1 LLDLEKLSVIRK
13 KAGLTQTDLAKKVG
27 ITPSHYSNIESGRRG
42 FSAETLSAILQ
53 VLGIKIGDI
62 WDTRDSEDI
71 PVLPTMN
78 NGIVIEKTKMILPPT
93 TDTYKL
99 VIEQI
104 TGKSEIDPNLVLLIE
119 RWFSA
124 SKEKKDLIMN
134 ILNNQ

>member
-1 LLDLEKLSVIRK
+1 MLDLEKLSVIRK